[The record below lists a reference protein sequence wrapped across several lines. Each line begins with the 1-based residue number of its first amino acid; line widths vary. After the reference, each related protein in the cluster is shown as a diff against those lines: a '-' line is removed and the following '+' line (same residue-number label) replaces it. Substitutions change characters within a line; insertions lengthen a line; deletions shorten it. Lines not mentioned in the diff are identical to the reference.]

1 MDFLSKHYEKLIL
14 MGMLLFFIFAM
25 IDVMS
30 IASQT
35 GEVKDSDLRIPT
47 REPDYKPQDPAKPE
61 FQVSAIREK
70 GKLVWLKGASRE
82 NAKGAAFYSDYT
94 DFPGLAVCMVGK
106 KDENDN
112 KVEGCGMLIPRSYF
126 SGKPCPNCGRI
137 LKAPP
142 DRPKMRR
149 NVITAD
155 DSDGDGMPDTYEKSH
170 NLDASNPYDAL
181 YDADGDGFSN
191 IFEMEQNTDP
201 TNARNH
207 PPLWYRL
214 QFDAVRRVPLPV
226 SFRALNDN
234 KQTDPARWDLQ
245 INFKQKNARTGK
257 VTERTAMARL
267 NGTIQIEGRRY
278 RIKKVERIL
287 SDSSGGARKK
297 EQPVV
302 AGGTVKETEEDKAQ
316 DLSKIYLE
324 EDLNPSQRN
333 KGLTPDKLEMQIGKT
348 AYSSDRRP
356 IFVDVGMPKG
366 KRGEPVVVRQG
377 ERFRM
382 GNYQTGMTDYILDSF
397 DEKKMV
403 ARLRLARASGKQDPL
418 NDEQGKPM
426 IVTREG
432 AIPEDSRV
440 IEPIAGTQP
449 KAETGVEQEEVR
461 RDTRK
466 DQNRRRR

>member
-1 MDFLSKHYEKLIL
+1 M
-14 MGMLLFFIFAM
+14 A
-25 IDVMS
+25 
-30 IASQT
+30 QT

-61 FQVSAIREK
+61 FQTASIREK

-82 NAKGAAFYSDYT
+82 NAKAAEFYSDFT

-106 KDENDN
+106 NDAG
-112 KVEGCGMLIPRSYF
+112 KEEGCGMLIPRFYF

-137 LKAPP
+137 LKVPP

-155 DSDGDGMPDTYEKSH
+155 DSDGDGMPDAYEKSH
-170 NLDASNPYDAL
+170 NLDTSNPYDAL
-181 YDADGDGFSN
+181 YDADGDGFAN

-214 QFDAVRRVPLPV
+214 RFVAVRRVVLPA

-245 INFKQKNARTGK
+245 LNFKQKNARTGK

-287 SDSSGGARKK
+287 SDSSGSARKK
-297 EQPVV
+297 EQPVI
-302 AGGTVKETEEDKAQ
+302 AGGTVKEADEDKAQ
-316 DLSKIYLE
+316 DQSKIYLE
-324 EDLNPSQRN
+324 EDLNPSQRS
-333 KGLTPDKLEMQIGKT
+333 KGLAPDKLEMQIGKP

-356 IFVDVGMPKG
+356 IFEDVGMPEG
-366 KRGEPVVVRQG
+366 KRTELVVRKG
-377 ERFRM
+377 EKFRM
-382 GNYQTGMTDYILDSF
+382 GNYQTGTTDYILDSF
-397 DEKKMV
+397 DEKKMI
-403 ARLRLARASGKQDPL
+403 ARLRLGRATGKQDPL
-418 NDEQGKPM
+418 NDELGKPM

-449 KAETGVEQEEVR
+449 KDEANVEREEIR

-466 DQNRRRR
+466 DQTRRRR